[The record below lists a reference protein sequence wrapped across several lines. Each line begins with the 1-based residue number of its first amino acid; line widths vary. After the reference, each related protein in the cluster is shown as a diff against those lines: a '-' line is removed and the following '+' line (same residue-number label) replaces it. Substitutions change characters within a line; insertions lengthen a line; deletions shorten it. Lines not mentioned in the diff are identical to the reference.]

1 MKNNYIELF
10 FQISLVL
17 CLILYVTFFYYK
29 IHNIYL
35 TYYIVII
42 SMILLTF
49 KIVYWN
55 KIKCY
60 TLSINNEYIFLLK
73 LGVCIL
79 IYINPVYSILQ
90 EQYLVV
96 DRKIS
101 FLTFIIITVLAIL
114 GVLID
119 KKFFKKVGK

>member
-1 MKNNYIELF
+1 MMKNSLLELF
-10 FQISLVL
+10 FHISLLL
-17 CLILYVTFFYYK
+17 CLIFFVALFYYQ
-29 IHNIYL
+29 IHNLYL

-49 KIVYWN
+49 KLIYWN

-60 TLSINNEYIFLLK
+60 NLKTSKEYIFLLK
-73 LGVCIL
+73 LGVCIFV
-79 IYINPVYSILQ
+79 YVTPVYCILQ

-96 DRKIS
+96 DRTIS
-101 FLTFIIITVLAIL
+101 LLTFIIVTVLATL

-119 KKFFKKVGK
+119 KKFFKKS